1 MRGRPDIGI
10 VAGTDSKKQVHIHTV
25 STGKGSIR
33 SCRTKEYSICVH
45 RLLVRNY
52 SMLCCCG
59 RSVVLYVASYVVAL
73 YVL

>member
-10 VAGTDSKKQVHIHTV
+10 VAGTDSKKYCTYIQLVR
-25 STGKGSIR
+25 SKGSIR

-52 SMLCCCG
+52 STCC
-59 RSVVLYVASYVVAL
+59 VAAGGSAVCS
-73 YVL
+73 